1 MELKDRLKQSRK
13 RAGKTQAEVAE
24 AVKMSQPAYQ
34 ALESGRNLKSSFLP
48 MIANFLNVDPLWLT
62 TGSESTPEKSNAD
75 MAAMEVGIYQSG
87 DPVPDGYVAI
97 DYYDDVFVSAGNGY
111 LNLEKPSNNKMLFP
125 VDLIKE

>member
-48 MIANFLNVDPLWLT
+48 LIANFLNVDPLWL
-62 TGSESTPEKSNAD
+62 KLVVNQLQKK
-75 MAAMEVGIYQSG
+75 AMPIYLRWRLVSINL
-87 DPVPDGYVAI
+87 AI
-97 DYYDDVFVSAGNGY
+97 PFQMDT
-111 LNLEKPSNNKMLFP
+111 
-125 VDLIKE
+125 

>member
-48 MIANFLNVDPLWLT
+48 LIANFLNVDPLWLT
-62 TGSESTPEKSNAD
+62 TGSESTPEK
-75 MAAMEVGIYQSG
+75 AMPIYLRWRL
-87 DPVPDGYVAI
+87 VFINLAI
-97 DYYDDVFVSAGNGY
+97 PFQMDT
-111 LNLEKPSNNKMLFP
+111 
-125 VDLIKE
+125 